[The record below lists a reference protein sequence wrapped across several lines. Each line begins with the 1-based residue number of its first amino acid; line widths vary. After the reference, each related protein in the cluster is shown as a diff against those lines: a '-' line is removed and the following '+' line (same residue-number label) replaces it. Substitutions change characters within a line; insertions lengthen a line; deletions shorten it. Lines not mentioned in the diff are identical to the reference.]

1 MLRLRRHCAPLCP
14 QRAPGG
20 PPRRED
26 LRRSGV
32 ADWPA
37 PLSTAMVICTLHF
50 LSASSPSDL
59 QPSPADFANEI
70 GKIHGSLLRVLPV
83 RISYRGSNR
92 FITTTRCEGC
102 HPGAIAVDRDSNR
115 RGINGRHVARSGH
128 T

>member
-1 MLRLRRHCAPLCP
+1 MLRLRRHCAPLRP

-37 PLSTAMVICTLHF
+37 PLSTAMVICMLHF

-59 QPSPADFANEI
+59 RPSPADSANEI
-70 GKIHGSLLRVLPV
+70 GKIHDSLLRVLPV
-83 RISYRGSNR
+83 RISYQGSSDS
-92 FITTTRCEGC
+92 FTTTRCERC
-102 HPGAIAVDRDSNR
+102 RPGAIAADRDSNR
-115 RGINGRHVARSGH
+115 SGINGRHVVRSGH